1 MAMKSIEGSKPDKPT
16 LGGELVE
23 ARILLSATWIDAT
36 ADCEALTSTDGDDY
50 LDALEGYDASSGAAG
65 DGTLDGSADTDPSD
79 DEDAELRGSMSNT
92 SSLAPLDGSV
102 PPAGVAEI
110 PSATTPRTT
119 EPISLGSLVSVS
131 SQAPAT
137 DTRDAFVAS
146 DATNVV
152 DPGEPTEGDEHTI
165 DGILRDNLLEDSTTS
180 PLPLQLPL
188 VTADLVVA
196 NGGDSVELVA
206 PVATLQASE
215 AVTEVR
221 WTQVSGTR
229 IEIAD
234 DRSDVLLVSMPE
246 VFLTEELVFA
256 VEITRGEQSFR
267 QEVTIQVQPIGM
279 SSRSLAPDEPFDN
292 QQVGRESEGDQGG
305 RGLGKLWG
313 ALLAFFGTRSGRRSP
328 E

>member
-1 MAMKSIEGSKPDKPT
+1 MAMKSTAGNKPDKPT

-23 ARILLSATWIDAT
+23 PRILLSATWIDAT
-36 ADCEALTSTDGDDY
+36 ADGEALTSTNGDDD
-50 LDALEGYDASSGAAG
+50 LDALEEYAPSSGAAG
-65 DGTLDGSADTDPSD
+65 DGTLDGSSNTAPADD
-79 DEDAELRGSMSNT
+79 DDVQLRGSMSNT
-92 SSLAPLDGSV
+92 SSLAPLDGPV
-102 PPAGVAEI
+102 PPEEVAEI
-110 PSATTPRTT
+110 PSATTPRAS
-119 EPISLGSLVSVS
+119 EPISLGSLVSVT
-131 SQAPAT
+131 SQAPAA
-137 DTRDAFVAS
+137 DTRDASVAS

-165 DGILRDNLLEDSTTS
+165 DAILRDNLLEDSTTS
-180 PLPLQLPL
+180 AIPLQLPV

-196 NGGDSVELVA
+196 NGGEAVELVA

-267 QEVTIQVQPIGM
+267 QEVTIQVQPVGM
-279 SSRSLAPDEPFDN
+279 GSRSLAPDAPFDN
-292 QQVGRESEGDQGG
+292 QQVVCESEADQGG

-313 ALLAFFGTRSGRRSP
+313 ALLAFFGAQSGRRKT
-328 E
+328 